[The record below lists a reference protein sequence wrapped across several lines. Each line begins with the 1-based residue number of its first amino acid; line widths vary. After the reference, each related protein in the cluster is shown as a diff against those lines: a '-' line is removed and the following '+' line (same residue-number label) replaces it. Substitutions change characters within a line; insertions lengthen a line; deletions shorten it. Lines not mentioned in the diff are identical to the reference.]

1 MFMNNEKTID
11 GMAIDITP
19 DLDVIKSFKH
29 YEYEIWEALAEYVD
43 NAVQSYIN
51 CKNEGMEFTLEQTK
65 VTVDIVMTPGA
76 YLITDDAGGI
86 PESRFSQAFKSGR
99 RPPNNPKDS
108 LSEFGLGMKT
118 ASIWFADKWTVETK
132 AYGEENIKTVEFDM
146 NNLTNIIKPVI
157 KKAKDPKGHYTQI
170 LLDRPNKPYG
180 GKTLTKIR
188 QHLSHTFRKFIEDGS
203 LAISVTGQTQLNRGE
218 ITYLEVPEINFLK
231 APEWSDNPPE
241 PVDEDIK
248 DWIRKIDF
256 TLRGTGINGELLEY
270 VVQGKIWIAAVGD
283 TEAAGLTLFRRN
295 RVIQGDEDAPY
306 RPKNIY
312 GGGNSYQRQRLFGEI
327 YFPPEMPV
335 THTKTKIVF
344 PNLIDM
350 SATTDPSTTDENQS
364 IETDE
369 DRSNS
374 LEDQFHQK
382 LYEAFIEEPNFI
394 RQSKNYR
401 AKKETRTV
409 INSQKDIMKVILAEL
424 KKSPD
429 FMAKLKTK
437 EDVLQLIN
445 DHLAKPPTES
455 SPLPVTDNQE
465 DISDGDTTYSI
476 TLRTHSD
483 DLLPFIALSRE
494 AQDTNR
500 TSITISINTND
511 PFYRAFGDSGR
522 QVLMTLPYSIGL
534 AYAKTVE
541 IYGSDSAEIKTFLS
555 LINKYLKEIMSKTP
569 RWITNE
575 YLV

>member
-1 MFMNNEKTID
+1 MNNEKAID

-43 NAVQSYIN
+43 NSVQSYIN
-51 CKNEGMEFTLEQTK
+51 CKNEGMDFTLEQTK
-65 VTVDIVMTPGA
+65 VTVDIVMTPEA

-86 PESRFSQAFKSGR
+86 PESRFSQAFKSGK
-99 RPPNNPKDS
+99 RPPNNPEDS

-146 NNLTNIIKPVI
+146 NNLTNIIKPI
-157 KKAKDPKGHYTQI
+157 IEKAPDVKAHYTHI
-170 LLDRPNKPYG
+170 NLYSPNKPYG

-203 LAISVTGQTQLNRGE
+203 LAISVTGKSQLYNGE
-218 ITYLEVPEINFLK
+218 INYLEVPEINFLK

-241 PVDEDIK
+241 PVDGNDI

-256 TLRGTGINGELLEY
+256 TLRGVGINGEVLEY

-344 PNLIDM
+344 PSIKDV
-350 SATTDPSTTDENQS
+350 SETTDPSTTDGNQPIDI
-364 IETDE
+364 IEDK
-369 DRSNS
+369 SNS
-374 LEDQFHQK
+374 LEDQFHEK

-409 INSQKDIMKVILAEL
+409 INSQIDIMKVILAEL

-437 EDVLQLIN
+437 EDVLKLMN
-445 DHLAKPPTES
+445 DHLAKPPVES
-455 SPLPVTDNQE
+455 SPHRISINQE
-465 DISDGDTTYSI
+465 DISDGNTTYSI

-483 DLLPFIALSRE
+483 DLLPFITLSHE
-494 AQDTNR
+494 VQDSNR
-500 TSITISINTND
+500 TSITISINTDD

-522 QVLMTLPYSIGL
+522 QVLMTLAYSIGL
-534 AYAKTVE
+534 AFAKTE
-541 IYGSDSAEIKTFLS
+541 ELYGSDSVEIKTFLS
-555 LINKYLKEIMSKTP
+555 LINKYLKEIMSKAP